1 MLNEMMSKRI
11 VLPKIVDYMRESQR
25 KFYTELD
32 NLEKYCNEKNIPII
46 PHETAIFLDFILSLI
61 KPKNILEIGTAV
73 GYSSILMEMNLDKDG
88 QIITIERNPKMFFEA
103 EKNIKEFALEDRI
116 KIIFDDAKN
125 VLDKMNKKF
134 DFIFMD
140 SAKAK
145 YIEFYPFCMEK
156 LNLDGILIVDDIFQG
171 GTVFD
176 DLSSIPR
183 RNRKIHK
190 RLNEFLDFI
199 QNDSSVKS
207 TLIPLG
213 DGIIMIQKLSEYD
226 YTELKNKY
234 VKI

>member
-25 KFYTELD
+25 KFYPKLD
-32 NLEKYCNEKNIPII
+32 DLEKYCNKKNIPII

-61 KPKNILEIGTAV
+61 KPKKILEIGTAV
-73 GYSSILMEMNLDKDG
+73 GYSSILMEMNLDESGK
-88 QIITIERNPKMFFEA
+88 IITIERNPKMFFEA
-103 EKNIKEFALEDRI
+103 EKNIKEFSLEERI
-116 KIIFDDAKN
+116 EIIFDDAKN
-125 VLDKMNKKF
+125 VLNKIDEKF

-140 SAKAK
+140 SAKSK

-156 LNLDGILIVDDIFQG
+156 LNLNGILIVDDIFQG

-176 DLSSIPR
+176 ELSSLPR

-190 RLNEFLDFI
+190 RLNEFLDFV
-199 QNDSSVKS
+199 QNDHFVQS

-213 DGIIMIQKLSEYD
+213 DGIIMIQKLSEND

-234 VKI
+234 I